1 MFDVTQPNLK
11 TVTTMRGC
19 RGGGVA
25 DVVTEAIMNVSIVT
39 QTCAECREAAQSP
52 AEECGK
58 SVLY

>member
-1 MFDVTQPNLK
+1 
-11 TVTTMRGC
+11 MRGC

-25 DVVTEAIMNVSIVT
+25 DVVTEAIMIVSIVT
-39 QTCAECREAAQSP
+39 QTCAECREEAQST

>member
-1 MFDVTQPNLK
+1 
-11 TVTTMRGC
+11 MRGC
-19 RGGGVA
+19 RGGAVA
-25 DVVTEAIMNVSIVT
+25 DVVTEAIMIVT